1 MESLLG
7 LPVNEI
13 DIFIL
18 VFVRMT
24 GLFVVAPIFG
34 RRNIPAY
41 MKIAFSFF
49 LALILVTTVTPDRPV
64 YSESIFSYAALVIRE
79 FLVGIGLGYVA
90 YLVFTGVYIAG
101 EIIDMQIGFGIVNVM
116 DPMSNIQV
124 PITANLYFILSMLVF
139 LLANGHHLLIKAL
152 FDSYTYVP
160 LGTAV
165 FSNALISQ
173 MLTLFTEMFFTGFK
187 IAAPIVAASLITD
200 IALGA
205 ISRMVPQ
212 LNVFVVG
219 MPFKILAGIIVMVVT
234 LPLFVVILQGI
245 FDSMSGN
252 TATFL
257 KEIGPK

>member
-1 MESLLG
+1 
-7 LPVNEI
+7 
-13 DIFIL
+13 
-18 VFVRMT
+18 
-24 GLFVVAPIFG
+24 
-34 RRNIPAY
+34 
-41 MKIAFSFF
+41 MKIGFSFL
-49 LALILVTTVTPDRPV
+49 LALILVTTVTLERPA
-64 YSESIFSYAALVIRE
+64 YSDNIYQYAVLVIRE

-90 YLVFTGVYIAG
+90 YLVFTGIYIAG

-124 PITANLYFILSMLVF
+124 PITAYLYFILSMLVF
-139 LLANGHHLLIKAL
+139 LMVNGHHLLIKAL

-165 FSNALISQ
+165 FRNALITQ
-173 MLTLFTEMFFTGFK
+173 LLTLFTEMFFTGFK
-187 IAAPIVAASLITD
+187 IAAPIVAAVLITD

-219 MPFKILAGIIVMVVT
+219 MPFKILVGIIIMVVT
-234 LPLFVVILQGI
+234 IPMFMLVLQGI
-245 FDSMSGN
+245 FDSMSSN
-252 TATFL
+252 TTAFL